1 MEYYLRLRRSEGSET
16 MNMRATIRASL
27 ILGALWAGAIPAF
40 GATCESLAAL
50 KLPDTT
56 ITSAQT
62 IAAAAFVPQG
72 APNPA
77 AAARFF
83 STVPA
88 FCRVTAE
95 VKPTPDSDIKIEV
108 WMPVAGWNGK
118 YSGNGNGGFA
128 GMMNYQGLG
137 EAVSNGFASAG
148 TDTGHS
154 GGATDASWAIGHP
167 EKVIDFGY
175 RGVHE
180 MTVKA
185 KAIIHAYY
193 GDGPTH
199 SYFASCSNGGRQA
212 LMEAQRFP
220 DDYDGIIAGA
230 PANYWTHLL
239 AAGIWDMQALLVDPA
254 AYIPASK
261 VPAIGAAALAACDAK
276 DGVGDGIINDPRECG
291 FDPAVLLCDGAE
303 SNSCL
308 TVAQVAG
315 FKKVQAGPRNSKGEQ
330 IFPGYVPG
338 GEQGGNGW
346 PTWITG
352 SAPGKSLQFAFSNGF
367 FANVVYGNPLW
378 DYKKFNFDKDLNS
391 VDDREGPILNAIDPN
406 LKAFKARGGKLI
418 VYHGWS
424 DSAIEPVNAINY
436 YNSVVAAM
444 GGQNVNAFLRLYMAS
459 GMQHC
464 GGGPGPSSFGQGGPG
479 PGDAQHNIYT
489 AIEQWVEKGVA
500 PDRIVAT
507 KYVNDQDPTQGVKM
521 TRPLCPYPQAAK
533 YKGTGDT
540 NDEANFICVAGKK

>member
-1 MEYYLRLRRSEGSET
+1 

-62 IAAAAFVPQG
+62 IAAGAFAPPG
-72 APNPA
+72 APNPG

-83 STVPA
+83 NTVPA

-95 VKPTPDSDIKIEV
+95 AKPTPDSDIKIEV

>member
-1 MEYYLRLRRSEGSET
+1 MGRNET
-16 MNMRATIRASL
+16 LKMRATLRAS
-27 ILGALWAGAIPAF
+27 AIFGVFCLSTVPAF
-40 GATCESLAAL
+40 GASCESLAAV

-62 IAAAAFVPQG
+62 IAAGAFVPPG

-88 FCRVTAE
+88 FCRITAE

-128 GMMNYQGLG
+128 GMMNYQGFG

-154 GGATDASWAIGHP
+154 GGATDSSWAIGHP

-175 RGVHE
+175 RGIHE

-185 KAIIHAYY
+185 KAIIHAFY
-193 GDGPTH
+193 GENPKH

-220 DDYDGIIAGA
+220 EDYDGIIAGA

-239 AAGIWDMQALLVDPA
+239 AAGIWDMHAMLADA
-254 AYIPASK
+254 ASYIPASK
-261 VPAIGAAALAACDAK
+261 VRAISAAVVKACDAK
-276 DGVGDGIINDPRECG
+276 DGVADGIINDPRECR
-291 FDPAVLLCDGAE
+291 FDPSVLLCTGLE
-303 SNSCL
+303 SDSCL
-308 TVAQVAG
+308 TAAQVTALR
-315 FKKVQAGPRNSKGEQ
+315 KVQAGPRNSKGEQ
-330 IFPGYVPG
+330 IFPGFVPG
-338 GEQGGNGW
+338 GEEGGNGW
-346 PTWITG
+346 TTWITG
-352 SAPGKSLQFAFSNGF
+352 SAPGKSLQYAFSNGF
-367 FANVVYGNPLW
+367 FANIVYGNPSW
-378 DYKKFNFDKDLNS
+378 DYKTLNFDKDLKS
-391 VDDREGPILNAIDPN
+391 VDDQEGPILNAIDPD

-418 VYHGWS
+418 AYHGWS
-424 DSAIEPVNAINY
+424 DAAIPPGNAINY
-436 YNSVVAAM
+436 YNSVLAAM
-444 GGQNVNAFLRLYMAS
+444 GTRSTNEFMRLYMAP

-464 GGGPGPSSFGQGGPG
+464 GGGPGPNSFGQVVSGE
-479 PGDAQHNIYT
+479 GDARHNLYT
-489 AIEQWVEKGVA
+489 ALEQWVEKGEA
-500 PDRIVAT
+500 PDKVIAT
-507 KYVNDQDPTQGVKM
+507 KFVNDQDHAQGVKM

-540 NDEANFICVAGKK
+540 NDEANFVCVLRTK